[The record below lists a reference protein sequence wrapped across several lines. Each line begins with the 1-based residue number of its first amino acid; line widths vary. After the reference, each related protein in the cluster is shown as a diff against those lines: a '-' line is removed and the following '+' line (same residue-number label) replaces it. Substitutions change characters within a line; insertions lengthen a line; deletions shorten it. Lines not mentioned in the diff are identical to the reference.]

1 MTIKKPENIILIL
14 LVCCAILVLATLTRY
29 FCLLSKLDLFTS
41 NIVFLIVVA
50 FSLAVYISINSLIDN
65 FLLPKIISSKPFERK
80 ESASNETKIGLEFVS
95 NSVSTNEIR
104 ETFKETSKQKKQ
116 KLLKQALQ
124 YSQEVFAPYASDSEL
139 LRLCTFVEMYSN
151 GEELKSIQPIKVDK
165 QLKAND
171 IYHYG
176 WNIWNHFRITDQLS
190 ISHFLKIVFA
200 PTLQEVSEIKTIK
213 KKLRIPDTNCNIP
226 IKYNLG
232 N

>member
-29 FCLLSKLDLFTS
+29 FCLLTKLDLFTA
-41 NIVFLIVVA
+41 NIVFLIVVV
-50 FSLAVYISINSLIDN
+50 FSVAVYISINSLIDY
-65 FLLPKIISSKPFERK
+65 FLLPRIISSKVFERK
-80 ESASNETKIGLEFVS
+80 ESAKNEIKTGLKYIPNNVP
-95 NSVSTNEIR
+95 TNEIR
-104 ETFKETSKQKKQ
+104 ETFQETSDQKKQ

-124 YSQEVFAPYASDSEL
+124 YSQEVFAPYASDPEL

-190 ISHFLKIVFA
+190 ISHFLKMVFA
-200 PTLQEVSEIKTIK
+200 PTLQEVSQIKTIK
-213 KKLRIPDTNCNIP
+213 KKLRIPDANCYIP
-226 IKYNLG
+226 IKYKLDD
-232 N
+232 

>member
-29 FCLLSKLDLFTS
+29 FCLLTKLDLFTA
-41 NIVFLIVVA
+41 NIVFLIVVV
-50 FSLAVYISINSLIDN
+50 FSVAVYISINSLIDN
-65 FLLPKIISSKPFERK
+65 FLLPRIISSKVFERK
-80 ESASNETKIGLEFVS
+80 ESANNEIKAGLEYIPNNVP
-95 NSVSTNEIR
+95 TNEIR
-104 ETFKETSKQKKQ
+104 ETFQETSDQKKQ

-165 QLKAND
+165 QLKVND

-176 WNIWNHFRITDQLS
+176 WNIWNHFRLTDQLS
-190 ISHFLKIVFA
+190 ISHFLKMVFA
-200 PTLQEVSEIKTIK
+200 PTLQEVSKIKTIK
-213 KKLRIPDTNCNIP
+213 KKLRIPDSNCNIP
-226 IKYNLG
+226 IKYKLSN
-232 N
+232 

>member
-29 FCLLSKLDLFTS
+29 FCLLAKLDLFTS

-50 FSLAVYISINSLIDN
+50 FLFAVYFKFNTLIVT
-65 FLLPKIISSKPFERK
+65 FLLHKKIFSKHFERK
-80 ESASNETKIGLEFVS
+80 DSASNETKIGLEFVS

-124 YSQEVFAPYASDSEL
+124 YSQEVFAPYTSDPEL

-165 QLKAND
+165 QLKASD

-200 PTLQEVSEIKTIK
+200 PPLQEI
-213 KKLRIPDTNCNIP
+213 
-226 IKYNLG
+226 
-232 N
+232 